1 MVCSYLNSLKTV
13 KENTVDIKAIDV
25 KNLREKTGAGM
36 LDCKKALIES
46 EGDFAKAEKFLKE
59 LGLAAAAKRSGRAT
73 NNGRVF
79 TRVTDTSAIALEL
92 SCETDFVA
100 RNEDFIAL
108 GDQLIDRI
116 VAANLTE
123 KNATLDEMVTDLI
136 SKIKE
141 NMALKRF
148 VVLQKSA
155 NDYVA
160 DYIHGL
166 GSIGVLV
173 KLHAEDAAVL
183 TQESIKDFVFNCALH
198 IAAFNPS
205 YLSSDVVDAAYV
217 TEQTEIFTKQV
228 AALGK
233 PANVVENIVKGKL
246 QKHFSEICFLQ
257 QPFVKDDKQSVA
269 QVLASLSK
277 EVGSKLSITEF
288 VYYRTGDEE

>member
-1 MVCSYLNSLKTV
+1 M
-13 KENTVDIKAIDV
+13 EIKAIDV

-79 TRVTDTSAIALEL
+79 TRVTEASAVALEL

-100 RNEDFIAL
+100 RNNDFIAL

-116 VAANLTE
+116 VEAGLTE
-123 KNATLDEMVTDLI
+123 KDASLDEMVTDLI

-148 VVLQKSA
+148 VVVPKTNS
-155 NDYVA
+155 DYVA
-160 DYIHGL
+160 EYIHGE
-166 GSIGVLV
+166 GNIGVLV
-173 KLHAEDAAVL
+173 KIHAENPEALEQSSV
-183 TQESIKDFVFNCALH
+183 KDFAFDCALH

-205 YLSSDVVDAAYV
+205 YLSSEAVDAAYV

-233 PANVVENIVKGKL
+233 PANVVDNIVKGKL

-257 QPFVKDDKQSVA
+257 QPFVKDDKQSVS
-269 QVLASLSK
+269 QVLAALSK
-277 EVGSKLSITEF
+277 EVGSKLSITDYI
-288 VYYRTGDEE
+288 YYRTGDEE

>member
-1 MVCSYLNSLKTV
+1 M
-13 KENTVDIKAIDV
+13 EIKAIDV

-79 TRVTDTSAIALEL
+79 TRVTDANAIALEL

-108 GDQLIDRI
+108 GDQLIDKI
-116 VAANLTE
+116 VEAGLTE
-123 KNATLDEMVTDLI
+123 KDASLDEMVTDLI

-183 TQESIKDFVFNCALH
+183 EQESVKEFVFNCALH

-205 YLSSDVVDAAYV
+205 YLSSDAVDAAYV
-217 TEQTEIFTKQV
+217 SEQTEIFSKQV

-277 EVGSKLSITEF
+277 EVGSKLSISEY